1 MRVLVLGATGMLGYQ
16 VFKNCLNRDILVNAI
31 VRTKE
36 KLIQRLGNGIEDKLH
51 IIDDVKNTSA
61 IERIVRKF
69 KPDYLINCIGIIK
82 QSDLA
87 YDYYESIA
95 INSLLPHQL
104 LRLGSQFNFRLV
116 HISTDCVFN
125 GKRGNYTETD
135 FSDASDL
142 YGKTKF
148 LGEVAYGSGITLRT
162 SIIGHEI
169 TEQKV
174 SLIDWFLSQRV
185 KTKGY
190 VKAVFSG
197 LTTLELANV
206 IIDVVI
212 AKKVEPG
219 LYQIAS
225 APISKFDLLRLTA
238 EIYKKDILIESSEDV
253 IIDRSLNGTKFSDL
267 TSYKAPSWSEMLNEM
282 HADYIKNFN

>member
-16 VFKNCLNRDILVNAI
+16 LFKNCLIRDISVNAI
-31 VRTKE
+31 VRRK
-36 KLIQRLGNGIEDKLH
+36 KDLVQRLGNGIENKLH
-51 IIDDVKNTSA
+51 IIDDVKNTAA
-61 IERIVRKF
+61 IERIVSEF
-69 KPDYLINCIGIIK
+69 KPDYLINCVGIIK
-82 QSDLA
+82 QSNLA

-104 LRLGSQFNFRLV
+104 LHLGSLYNFRLI

-125 GKRGNYTETD
+125 GNNGNYKETD
-135 FSDASDL
+135 FSDAFDL
-142 YGKTKF
+142 YGKSKF

-162 SIIGHEI
+162 SIIGHAI

-174 SLIDWFLSQRV
+174 SLIDWFLSQTF

-190 VKAVFSG
+190 VKAIFSG
-197 LTTLELANV
+197 LTTLELSKV
-206 IIDVVI
+206 ILDIII

-225 APISKFDLLRLTA
+225 ETISKFDLLRLTA
-238 EIYKKDILIESSEDV
+238 EIYKKEILIEASEDV

-267 TSYKAPSWSEMLNEM
+267 TSYLAPSWSEMLEEM
-282 HADYIKNFN
+282 HADYINNYI

>member
-1 MRVLVLGATGMLGYQ
+1 MRILVLGATGMLGYQ
-16 VFKNCLNRDILVNAI
+16 IFNNCLNRDISVNAI
-31 VRTKE
+31 VRTK
-36 KLIQRLGNGIEDKLH
+36 KDLVQRLGNGIEDKLH

-61 IERIVRKF
+61 IESIVREF
-69 KPDYLINCIGIIK
+69 KPDYLVNCIGIIK

-87 YDYYESIA
+87 YDHYESIA

-104 LRLGSQFNFRLV
+104 LRLGTLYNFRLI

-125 GKRGNYTETD
+125 GELGNYKETD
-135 FSDASDL
+135 FSDAYDL

-148 LGEVAYGSGITLRT
+148 LGEVAYGSAITLRT
-162 SIIGHEI
+162 SIIGHAI

-174 SLIDWFLSQRV
+174 SLIDWFLSQTV

-190 VKAVFSG
+190 VKAIFSG
-197 LTTLELANV
+197 LTTFELAKV
-206 IIDVVI
+206 ILDIII

-225 APISKFDLLRLTA
+225 APIAKFDLLKLTA
-238 EIYKKDILIESSEDV
+238 EIYKKDILIEASDDV
-253 IIDRSLNGTKFSDL
+253 IIDRSLNGTKFSEL
-267 TSYKAPSWSEMLNEM
+267 TSYNAPSWSEMITEM
-282 HADYIKNFN
+282 HADYINNFV